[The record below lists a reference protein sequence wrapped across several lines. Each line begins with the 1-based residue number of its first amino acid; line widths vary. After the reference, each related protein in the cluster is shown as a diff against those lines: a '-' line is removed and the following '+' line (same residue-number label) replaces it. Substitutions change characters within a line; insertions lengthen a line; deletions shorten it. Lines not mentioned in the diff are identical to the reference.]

1 MRVAISFLL
10 TTLLLSSGAQAAK
23 KEHAWIAA
31 DVANLRVA
39 PKAGA
44 AIELRLRINTHVFV
58 AERKDGFARLRDPAP
73 SGRTLW
79 VAESVLAPTKTSHED
94 AVRRATEAK
103 GNVAEAIRWW
113 ERATAIDPG
122 RADHL
127 EKLAALY
134 AANGREVEAK
144 VIRDRVAGRAETFV
158 AVCSGQRVLLVA
170 KLLADGTPVSLLT
183 KNRATLS
190 ALAPSLGAATWFGS
204 WIGGVRPLVGT
215 PFRAPKVVPVA
226 EIEEDGEQVLQLGL
240 CADDSGAASRVYTTT
255 PFERLDTTRGLMTE
269 RGVPFPFGALI
280 PHDYRAEGWH
290 AVGAVVR
297 RIGDTKYFDVRT
309 DLERASNDKT
319 AFRAITNAKGEPLST
334 SGAPEPVAVDNS
346 RAYRTW
352 LRPLWGTK
360 DRVIGVT
367 TEHVMLEERFDVP
380 APESGSATSSVFLDV
395 IEASAVRRLH
405 VVIQEAGC

>member
-1 MRVAISFLL
+1 M
-10 TTLLLSSGAQAAK
+10 SSGAQAAK

-31 DVANLRVA
+31 DVANLRRA
-39 PKAGA
+39 PRANA
-44 AIELRLRINTHVFV
+44 EIELRLRINTHVFI
-58 AERKDGFARLRDPAP
+58 AERKNGFARLRDPAP

-79 VAESVLAPTKTSHED
+79 VAESVLAPTRTSHED

-103 GNVAEAIRWW
+103 GNDAIRWW

-122 RADHL
+122 RAAHL

-134 AANGREVEAK
+134 ASNGRDVEAK
-144 VIRDRVAGRAETFV
+144 VIRERLAGRSETFL
-158 AVCSGQRVLLVA
+158 AVCSGQRVLLAA
-170 KLLADGTPVSLLT
+170 KLLPDGTPVSMVT
-183 KNRATLS
+183 KDRATLR
-190 ALAPSLGAATWFGS
+190 ALASSLGAATWFGS
-204 WIGGVRPLVGT
+204 WIGGLRPLVGT

-226 EIEEDGEQVLQLGL
+226 EIDEDGDQVLELGP
-240 CADDSGAASRVYTTT
+240 CADDSRAASRVYTTT

-269 RGVPFPFGALI
+269 RGAPFPFGALI
-280 PHDYRAEGWH
+280 PHDHVAEGWH

-297 RIGDTKYFDVRT
+297 RIGDTKHFDVRT
-309 DLERASNDKT
+309 NLERAPNDRT
-319 AFRAITNAKGEPLST
+319 AFRAITNEKGEPLAT
-334 SGAPEPVAVDNS
+334 TGAPEPVAVDNS

-352 LRPLWGTK
+352 LRPLWRTK

-380 APESGSATSSVFLDV
+380 APESGSATSSVFIDV
-395 IEASAVRRLH
+395 IEESAVRRLH

>member
-1 MRVAISFLL
+1 MRVATSLLL
-10 TTLLLSSGAQAAK
+10 TAVLVSSGAEAAK

-39 PKAGA
+39 PKADA
-44 AIELRLRINTHVFV
+44 EIELRLRINTHVFV
-58 AERKDGFARLRDPAP
+58 AERRNGFARLRDPAP

-79 VAESVLAPTKTSHED
+79 IAESVLAPSRTSHED
-94 AVRRATEAK
+94 AVRRANEAK
-103 GNVAEAIRWW
+103 GNDAIRWW

-122 RADHL
+122 RTEHL

-134 AANGREVEAK
+134 ASNGRDAEAK
-144 VIRDRVAGRAETFV
+144 VIRERLAGRSETFV

-170 KLLADGTPVSLLT
+170 KLLPDGTPVSMVT
-183 KNRATLS
+183 KHRATLRG
-190 ALAPSLGAATWFGS
+190 LAGSLGAATWFGS

-215 PFRAPKVVPVA
+215 PFRAPKVVAVA
-226 EIEEDGEQVLQLGL
+226 EIDEDGEHVLELGP
-240 CADDSGAASRVYTTT
+240 CADDSRAESRVYTTT
-255 PFERLDTTRGLMTE
+255 PFERLDATRGLMTE
-269 RGVPFPFGALI
+269 SGAPFPFGALI
-280 PHDYRAEGWH
+280 PHDHRADGWN

-297 RIGDTKYFDVRT
+297 RIGDTRHFDVRT
-309 DLERASNDKT
+309 ELERAPNDRT
-319 AFRAITNAKGEPLST
+319 AFRAITDAQGKPLAT

-352 LRPLWGTK
+352 LRPMWRTQ

-367 TEHVMLEERFDVP
+367 TEHVALGERFDVP
-380 APESGSATSSVFLDV
+380 ASESGSATSSVFLDV
-395 IEASAVRRLH
+395 IEENVVRRLH